1 VSDDA
6 TETTPGSVP
15 GVVFDFGGVLVDW
28 DPFPAVAH
36 GMGADE
42 ARRFFAE
49 FDFHTWNLGP
59 DGGQSWDDAQA
70 ELVATR
76 PEFAEHGAAYRT
88 HFRHA
93 LVGEIPGTADI
104 LRELH
109 AAGTPL
115 IGLTNWSDELYHAHA
130 PQRFEFL
137 ALFDDVIVSG
147 TESLA
152 KPDPAIYRLV
162 EERTGTPLSRWV
174 FVDDRADNVAAAR
187 ELGMDGIVFTDA
199 ETLRRELRGR
209 GLPV

>member
-1 VSDDA
+1 MK
-6 TETTPGSVP
+6 TTPGTTP

-36 GMGADE
+36 GMGEAE

-49 FDFHTWNLGP
+49 FDFHGWNLGP
-59 DGGQSWDDAQA
+59 DEGQSWDDAMA
-70 ELVATR
+70 ALAASH

-93 LVGEIPGTADI
+93 LVGEIPGTAQI

-115 IGLTNWSDELYHAHA
+115 VGLTNWSDELYHAHA
-130 PQRFEFL
+130 PDRYDFV

-147 TESLA
+147 TEKLA
-152 KPDPAIYRLV
+152 KPDPGIYRLV
-162 EERTGTPLSRWV
+162 EERTGAPLSAWV

-187 ELGMDGIVFTDA
+187 ELGMDGILFTGA
-199 ETLRRELRGR
+199 EELRRELRER
-209 GLPV
+209 GFGV

>member
-1 VSDDA
+1 VSDEA
-6 TETTPGSVP
+6 MKTTSGTTP

-36 GMGADE
+36 GMGEDE

-49 FDFHTWNLGP
+49 FDFHSWNLGP
-59 DGGQSWDDAQA
+59 DGGQDWDEAQA
-70 ELVATR
+70 ALVASH

-93 LVGEIPGTADI
+93 LVGEIPGTAAI

-109 AAGTPL
+109 ASGVPL
-115 IGLTNWSDELYHAHA
+115 VGLTNWSDELYHAHA
-130 PQRFEFL
+130 PDRFEFV

-147 TESLA
+147 TEKLA

-162 EERTGTPLSRWV
+162 EDRTGRPLSEWV
-174 FVDDRADNVAAAR
+174 FVDDRSDNVAAAR

-199 ETLRRELRGR
+199 DDLRLQLRER